1 MKSILDK
8 YKEQNI
14 ALAFK
19 NEHTEEHC
27 NDELPFHCTS
37 VGKLFTTTLLL
48 QAIDEKLLSFDSTLD
63 SYFSAS
69 PLFTYKSEDVLS
81 KITIFHLCTHTS
93 GLPDYFEDM
102 GKHNKRMLDELLLH
116 PNKQWTMDS
125 LLVFC
130 MREYRI
136 GFEPGSTY
144 HYSDLNFL
152 LLGIILEKIYQTSI
166 NTLLQNK
173 ICIPLQLHN
182 TYYYYDKGHKVKEE
196 ELSPLLY
203 KGLNIIDYP
212 SLSSDVTGGGM
223 ITTTKDLLVFI
234 EAFYTHKL
242 FHSIHS
248 SYLMNCIHTFHRGIY
263 YGLGSMKLDFKH
275 FFPLLFPLP
284 SLYGHIGLSSCFAF
298 YEPISKTSIV
308 LNIGDTERME
318 EGIKILIS
326 LLLKLKYNRKH

>member
-1 MKSILDK
+1 MKHILDK
-8 YKEQNI
+8 YKHLNI
-14 ALAFK
+14 AIALK
-19 NEHTEEHC
+19 TKQNEEHC

-37 VGKLFTTTLLL
+37 VGKLFTTALLL
-48 QAIDEKLLSFDSTLD
+48 QAIDEGKLDFNTSLHTF
-63 SYFSAS
+63 FSAS
-69 PLFTYKSEDVLS
+69 PLFTFKGEDVLD
-81 KITIFHLCTHTS
+81 KITIIQLCTHTS

-102 GKHNKRMLDELLLH
+102 GKHNKRMLDEILLH
-116 PNKQWTMDS
+116 PNQHWSMES

-130 MREYRI
+130 KREYRV

-152 LLGIILEKIYQTSI
+152 LLGIILEKVYDTSI
-166 NTLLQNK
+166 NTLLQEK
-173 ICIPLQLHN
+173 ICIPLQLEH
-182 TYYYYDKGHKVKEE
+182 TYYFYDKGMKVKEE
-196 ELSPLLY
+196 VLSPLLY
-203 KGLNIIDYP
+203 NTLNIIDYP
-212 SLSSDVTGGGM
+212 SLSADVTGGGI

-242 FHSIHS
+242 FHSIHLA
-248 SYLMNCIHTFHRGIY
+248 YIMDCKHTFHKGIY

-308 LNIGDTERME
+308 LNYGDTSKME
-318 EGIKILIS
+318 ESMKVLIS
-326 LLLKLKYNRKH
+326 LLMRLKYSRKH